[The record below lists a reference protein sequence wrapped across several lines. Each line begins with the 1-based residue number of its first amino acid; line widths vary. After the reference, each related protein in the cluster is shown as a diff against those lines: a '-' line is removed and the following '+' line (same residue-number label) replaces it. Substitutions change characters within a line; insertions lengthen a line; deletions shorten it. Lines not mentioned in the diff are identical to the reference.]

1 LIPRAENAV
10 ETSVVEFVTIFISIL
25 YEALP
30 FIVLGAIIAG
40 MLEELVPQRLVVR
53 IIPRSRVL
61 AIAIGGFLGV
71 LFPMCECGII
81 PVMRRMLRK
90 GVPLSSC
97 VCYMLAGPIINVVVM
112 LSTYVAF
119 SGTETTVAAPQ
130 VAASPAKDAAKA
142 SAKTASPAGG
152 KAVQSDVESSVL
164 APSTRQPGQ
173 IGPLG
178 MTVLRMLLG
187 FLVAFG
193 TGLVVEWQYRKHGN
207 KLLAPLAV
215 PSGLPLVDDDNGTS
229 APRRSWFQK
238 VGNISETALHD
249 FVDITVFLI
258 LGAVLAALSRLFL
271 AHDQMQRLA
280 LSYPGLSILIFM
292 GLAILLCICSE
303 ADAFIAASFR
313 AVPAAPKLAF
323 LVLGPMLDLKLYMMY
338 TRVFRPR
345 LIWTIIPCVVV
356 QVLVYSLLVH
366 FLWSNYG
373 QIVVG
378 SAAG

>member
-1 LIPRAENAV
+1 V

-30 FIVLGAIIAG
+30 FIVLGAVIAG
-40 MLEELVPQRLVVR
+40 MLEELVPQQLVVR

-119 SGTETTVAAPQ
+119 SGTETTVIAPQ
-130 VAASPAKDAAKA
+130 PAASPAKDTVRT
-142 SAKTASPAGG
+142 SGKTASPAGG
-152 KAVQSDVESSVL
+152 NAVQTDLESSAL
-164 APSTRQPGQ
+164 ATSTRQPGQ

-215 PSGLPLVDDDNGTS
+215 PSGLPLVDDDDNGTA

-271 AHDQMQRLA
+271 SHDQMQRLA
-280 LSYPGLSILIFM
+280 LSYPGLAILIFM

-356 QVLVYSLLVH
+356 QVLVYSFLVH
-366 FLWSNYG
+366 FLWSSYG